1 MINSREI
8 KAQIRLL
15 RKIKR
20 DTRPKS
26 EERHDLNRQIRE
38 LRKKLVPICDL
49 TNNKKDLIAQI
60 LKIRPEYTDLKI
72 DLQGYSEEQLMKHL
86 KTIKLKGRLI

>member
-1 MINSREI
+1 MTNSREI
-8 KAQIRLL
+8 KAKIRLL

-38 LRKKLVPICDL
+38 LRKKLEPICDL

-60 LKIRPEYTDLKI
+60 LKLRPQYKNYLDLTI
-72 DLQGYSEEQLMKHL
+72 YSEKQLKFHL
-86 KTIKLKGRLI
+86 DKIRDL